1 MRYLN
6 ALTGRSI
13 YLDALI
19 IFSATYFPFVF
30 AFLHWLYFWRC
41 RKMWPWF
48 LNAMVAIIGYTLQG
62 ATSLFYFR
70 IRPFGVLSGIN
81 NLLGKSI
88 GDASF
93 PSSHTVVAFVL
104 AFSVF
109 WINRIYGVAFLAGA
123 FLISISRIVAGVH
136 YPTDILAGIIF
147 AFLLSLVVRQEA
159 KKKK

>member
-6 ALTGRSI
+6 ALTGQNI
-13 YLDALI
+13 YFDAAI
-19 IFSATYFPFVF
+19 IFFATYFPFVF

-41 RKMWPWF
+41 RKVWPWF
-48 LNAMVAIIGYTLQG
+48 LSATVAVIGYALQG
-62 ATSLFYFR
+62 TISLFYFR
-70 IRPFGVLSGIN
+70 IRPFGVLDGVN

-88 GDASF
+88 KDASF
-93 PSSHTVVAFVL
+93 PSSHTVVAFAL
-104 AFSVF
+104 AFGIF
-109 WINRIYGVAFLAGA
+109 WINKKYGAAFLAGA
-123 FLISISRIVAGVH
+123 FLIALSRVVAGVH